1 MLTSTSKNVG
11 TASRSCTRHKKF
23 TLIELLV
30 VIAII
35 AILASM
41 LLPALN
47 AAREKARSITC
58 TSNLKQ
64 LGTAM
69 LMYAGDYADNLPP
82 YAEGVLWFYSRPP
95 KSALAPYL
103 PLLKKNNG
111 IVDIGYVGHV
121 AGYPGVYR
129 SPLSCPSVPFAAAG
143 STYLYT
149 YGYNQK
155 ICTNSEKGNR
165 KLTSWKKPTRT
176 ALIGDIRTSSA
187 SMMNYVAQP
196 TARAIW
202 NNHGDQANILFG
214 DGHVKTMQANSIPRI
229 GGPGGWN
236 NIFWFPHWPD
246 LH

>member
-1 MLTSTSKNVG
+1 MLKSTSKNVG
-11 TASRSCTRHKKF
+11 TVSRSCTNHKKF

-47 AAREKARSITC
+47 AAREKARSISC

-69 LMYAGDYADNLPP
+69 LMYTGDYSDTLPP

-103 PLLKKNNG
+103 PLIKKNNG
-111 IVDIGYVGHV
+111 IVSIGYVGHIS
-121 AGYPGVYR
+121 GYPGVYR

-149 YGYNQK
+149 YGYNQQ
-155 ICTNSEKGNR
+155 IHRAGYTGNR
-165 KLTSWKKPTRT
+165 KMSKWRKPSQTG
-176 ALIGDIRTSSA
+176 LIGDIRTSSA
-187 SMMNYVAQP
+187 SIMNYVAMP

-202 NNHGDQANILFG
+202 NNHGDQSNILFG

-229 GGPGGWN
+229 GGSGGWN
-236 NIFWFPHWPD
+236 NIFWYPKWPD
-246 LH
+246 LK